1 MRYFFLIYAF
11 LIVLVISI
19 FGFRGDKFSK
29 TPIRIFPDM
38 DEMDFV
44 SYQAED
50 HFFKDGMGSRK
61 PVANTIPAGH
71 KLDGSV
77 ATELQGYGNKST
89 YLHTG
94 FINATNYGK
103 GLPAELDLKGHKKK
117 ANQTAFLTRGK
128 EVYGY
133 KCAACHG
140 ASGDGNGVVVKHGF
154 KGISNL
160 RTSTLVEGAMYDTLV
175 NGRGKMGQQGSDV
188 TLYDR
193 WAVVAYVKLLQAS
206 DKIDAPKADK

>member
-1 MRYFFLIYAF
+1 MRYFFLIYAY

-38 DEMDFV
+38 DEMDYV

-50 HFFKDGMGSRK
+50 PFFKDGMGARK
-61 PVANTIPAGH
+61 PVANTVPVGH
-71 KLDGSV
+71 SLDQSI
-77 ATELQGYGNKST
+77 ATELQGYGNKMT

-94 FINATNYGK
+94 YIDGKNYGK
-103 GLPAELDLKGHKKK
+103 GLPVELNLKGNK
-117 ANQTAFLTRGK
+117 ANQIAFLTRGK
-128 EVYGY
+128 EVFGY
-133 KCAACHG
+133 KCAVCHG
-140 ASGDGNGVVVKHGF
+140 KSGNGKGVVSKHGF
-154 KGISNL
+154 TGIFNL
-160 RTSTLVEGAMYDTLV
+160 RESKLPEGGIYDVLTH
-175 NGRGKMGQQGSDV
+175 GRGKMGQMGSDV

-206 DKIDAPKADK
+206 DKIPAPKEDK